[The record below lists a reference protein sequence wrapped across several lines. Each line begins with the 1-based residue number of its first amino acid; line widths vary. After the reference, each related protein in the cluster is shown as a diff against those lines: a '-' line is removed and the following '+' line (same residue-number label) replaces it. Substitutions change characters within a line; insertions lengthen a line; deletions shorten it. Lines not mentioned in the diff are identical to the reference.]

1 MQNINALIMP
11 WFCVIGVT
19 IVYAALVRWLFRGR
33 LDVRLAWAGFAGSTA
48 IAILCIASFFV
59 GSMDHIFSPA
69 LLNDLQAAATFGKM
83 FKLALVYA
91 AIPDDAAVDTSGLD
105 FSAGNRID
113 LFELGRRRAEMDVAW
128 TAPAVPEAA
137 PPIVTAPAAS
147 PSAGR
152 R

>member
-1 MQNINALIMP
+1 MMQNINALIMP

-91 AIPDDAAVDTSGLD
+91 ALPEEAVKIGVVL
-105 FSAGNRID
+105 
-113 LFELGRRRAEMDVAW
+113 LLLEMLLGARQGARA
-128 TAPAVPEAA
+128 
-137 PPIVTAPAAS
+137 
-147 PSAGR
+147 
-152 R
+152 